1 MDFFKKIVEFI
12 QSTQV
17 LQQFQEVDA
26 VGLFTNPWFL
36 VPLVCL
42 IGYLLYKQDF
52 REIIVII
59 IGFGCW
65 HISGTEYMN
74 SLIVNNEIQLAKV
87 LPVVF
92 GAACILGLVIYMYFG
107 RSD

>member
-1 MDFFKKIVEFI
+1 MDFLTKIVEFI
-12 QSTQV
+12 HSTQV
-17 LQQFQEVDA
+17 LQQFKEVDA

-36 VPLVCL
+36 VPLLCL
-42 IGYLLYKQDF
+42 IGYMLYKQDF
-52 REIIVII
+52 KEIVVIFL
-59 IGFGCW
+59 GFGCW

-92 GAACILGLVIYMYFG
+92 GAACILGVIIYMYFG

>member
-1 MDFFKKIVEFI
+1 MDFLAKIIEFI
-12 QSTQV
+12 HSTQV
-17 LQQFQEVDA
+17 IEQFKEVDA
-26 VGLFTNPWFL
+26 LGLFTNPWFL
-36 VPLVCL
+36 LPPICL
-42 IGYLLYKQDF
+42 IGYLLYKQEF
-52 REIIVII
+52 REIIVIF

-74 SLIVNNEIQLAKV
+74 TLIVGDEIQLSKV

-92 GAACILGLVIYMYFG
+92 GAAIILGVIIYMYFG